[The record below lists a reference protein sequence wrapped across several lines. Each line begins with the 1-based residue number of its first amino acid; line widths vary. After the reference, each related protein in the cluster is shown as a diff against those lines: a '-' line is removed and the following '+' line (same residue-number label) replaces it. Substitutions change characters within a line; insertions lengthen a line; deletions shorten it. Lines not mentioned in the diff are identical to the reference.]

1 MKSNYNWVRSSGSQL
16 LSGKVSNWKNIF
28 KGMHYISS
36 KKATVLNWRGRKF
49 IQLCPHPPHHEC
61 IHSYLRFYIETFS
74 SEIIKL
80 VSCWDENNGE
90 FASLIHFIS
99 FYRYVHCS
107 CLAGLKE
114 SLLLSDP
121 LYSYLIAKTEEPPRV
136 FSGCCTVIYSV
147 GCLLLHHQPSNQ
159 GREERGER
167 GDVATN

>member
-1 MKSNYNWVRSSGSQL
+1 
-16 LSGKVSNWKNIF
+16 
-28 KGMHYISS
+28 MHYISS
-36 KKATVLNWRGRKF
+36 KKTTVLNLRSHKF
-49 IQLCPHPPHHEC
+49 IQLCPHPPPHVRS
-61 IHSYLRFYIETFS
+61 HSYLRFHIETFS

-167 GDVATN
+167 REGRCSNKLNVSTYLAPLYVSPYLVTIFDGRR